1 MRKCPRSRYSAGP
14 RTVPAHRESVGSPIH
29 KVFIVI
35 DDILR
40 SPLSEKQIDLQH
52 AALARTV
59 NEALAQGL
67 LLAITLT
74 G

>member
-1 MRKCPRSRYSAGP
+1 M
-14 RTVPAHRESVGSPIH
+14 
-29 KVFIVI
+29 I

-67 LLAITLT
+67 LLGITPT

>member
-1 MRKCPRSRYSAGP
+1 M
-14 RTVPAHRESVGSPIH
+14 
-29 KVFIVI
+29 I

-67 LLAITLT
+67 LLGITLT